1 MRENIGNCQCF
12 PVSPHRMP
20 DIALREAG
28 WYKRGMMDAAMQ
40 MGLYVLAAVLY
51 VAGLVGCFVPVLPGP
66 PVAYAGFLCWLGAVH
81 AFGWRV
87 AAVAGAVVVL
97 ATILDTVVPAWGAR
111 KFHSTRW
118 GAWGA
123 VVGAVAGAFFF
134 PAGLLLGPFA
144 GAVAGEL
151 LAGRP
156 FGDAAMGGVGALLGF
171 LFGIAVKLASCLF
184 MAVLAWAAIGD

>member
-1 MRENIGNCQCF
+1 MRG
-12 PVSPHRMP
+12 VAR
-20 DIALREAG
+20 RGAG
-28 WYKRGMMDAAMQ
+28 WYKRGMDAAVQ

-51 VAGLVGCFVPVLPGP
+51 AAGLVGCFVPVLPGP
-66 PVAYAGFLCWLGAVH
+66 PVAYAGFLCLLGA
-81 AFGWRV
+81 ARCLTWRA
-87 AAVAGAVVVL
+87 AAVAGGVMVIATVL
-97 ATILDTVVPAWGAR
+97 DMVVPAWGAR

-123 VVGAVAGAFFF
+123 VAGAVAGAFFF

-156 FGDAAMGGVGALLGF
+156 FGEAAMGGIGAMLGF
-171 LFGIAVKLASCLF
+171 LFGLAAKLLACLF
-184 MAVLAWAAIGD
+184 MALLAWGAVGD

>member
-1 MRENIGNCQCF
+1 
-12 PVSPHRMP
+12 
-20 DIALREAG
+20 
-28 WYKRGMMDAAMQ
+28 MQ

-51 VAGLVGCFVPVLPGP
+51 AAGLVGCFVPVLPGP
-66 PVAYAGFLCWLGAVH
+66 PVAYAGFLCLLWAAH
-81 AFGWRV
+81 SFTWR
-87 AAVAGAVVVL
+87 GAVVAGGVMVL
-97 ATILDTVVPAWGAR
+97 ATILDMVVPAWGAR

-123 VVGAVAGAFFF
+123 IAGAVAGAFFS

-156 FGDAAMGGVGALLGF
+156 LGEAAMGGFGAMLGF
-171 LFGIAVKLASCLF
+171 LFGVAAKLLACLF
-184 MAVLAWAAIGD
+184 MGVLAWAPFGD

>member
-1 MRENIGNCQCF
+1 M
-12 PVSPHRMP
+12 
-20 DIALREAG
+20 AG
-28 WYKRGMMDAAMQ
+28 MDAAFQ

-51 VAGLVGCFVPVLPGP
+51 AVGLVGCFVPVLPGP
-66 PVAYAGFLCWLGAVH
+66 PVAYVGFLCWLGAAH

-87 AAVAGAVVVL
+87 AAFAGAVVVL
-97 ATILDTVVPAWGAR
+97 ATVLDMVVPGWGAR

-123 VVGAVAGAFFF
+123 VAGALAGAFFF

-156 FGDAAMGGVGALLGF
+156 FGEAAMGGVGAMLGF
-171 LFGIAVKLASCLF
+171 LFGLAAKLSACLF
-184 MAVLAWAAIGD
+184 MAVLAWVAVGD